1 MEGKM
6 ERVKELYRI
15 SYELRKQ
22 AVTMVYRA
30 KTGHAAPALS
40 MGDLITA
47 LYFEK
52 LNLDPENPKWE
63 DRDRFVL
70 SKGHAC
76 PLYYAALAKR
86 GFFPEEMLKT
96 YRCLDSKLQGHPDMR
111 KVPGV
116 DMTTGSLGNG
126 VAAALGMALVGK
138 REGKKHFVYAIAG
151 DGEIQEGITWEAF
164 MSAAHN
170 KLDNLI
176 VIIDNNGLQSGGAVE
191 KVMNL
196 GNLEDKFKSFGWDV
210 ETIDG
215 HNMEEICKAID
226 NAKCGNGKPHA
237 IIAKTIKGKGV
248 SYMEGQYLW
257 HMKAPT
263 DEEYEIAMKE
273 LSEEAAKYE

>member
-1 MEGKM
+1 MGLSN
-6 ERVKELYRI
+6 ERVNELHAL
-15 SYELRKQ
+15 SYYLRQQ

-40 MGDLITA
+40 MGDLVTT

-52 LNLDPENPKWE
+52 LNVNPEDPKWE

-96 YRCLDSKLQGHPDMR
+96 YRNLDSKLQGHPDMR

-126 VAAALGMALVGK
+126 VAAALGMALLGK
-138 REGKKHFVYAIAG
+138 REGKKYYVYAIAG

-164 MSAAHN
+164 MCAAHYH
-170 KLDNLI
+170 LDNLI
-176 VIIDNNGLQSGGAVE
+176 VMIDNNGLQSGGAVSS
-191 KVMNL
+191 VMDL
-196 GNLEDKFKSFGWDV
+196 GDLKGKFRSFGWSV
-210 ETIDG
+210 ATIDG
-215 HNMEEICKAID
+215 HDISAISDAVDAAKAE
-226 NAKCGNGKPHA
+226 KGKPHA
-237 IIAKTIKGKGV
+237 IIARTIKGKGV
-248 SYMEGQYLW
+248 SFMEGQYLW

-263 DEEYEIAMKE
+263 DEQYEIAMEE
-273 LSEEAAKYE
+273 LKEEATKQ